1 MRETSDNAGNRF
13 FVTLLEQF
21 TSKEDIA
28 GGFTSQWDYYVEECK
43 VMTFVSCQKRS
54 WVPKSLRSVKN
65 DDI

>member
-1 MRETSDNAGNRF
+1 MQVTVL
-13 FVTLLEQF
+13 FVTLLEQ
-21 TSKEDIA
+21 
-28 GGFTSQWDYYVEECK
+28 FTSQWDYYVEECK